1 MIEKITFTE
10 FSKRLENILTYER
23 LIAEERSEKSIR
35 FWQEKIAEEAEKI
48 NLANVRT
55 TKGNYFP
62 EELSKA
68 IKDYNFG
75 KIQWNEVLELKERMG
90 ID

>member
-1 MIEKITFTE
+1 MTEKITFNE

-23 LIAEERSEKSIR
+23 ILSKQNDIKSIR
-35 FWQEKIAEEAEKI
+35 HWQEKIAEEAEKI

-55 TKGNYFP
+55 TKGGYFP
-62 EELSKA
+62 EELSRA